1 MATPRKSL
9 KNKIIQHKIIAG
21 SLRKISSIKGK
32 TDMYLSRRPHRSFRR
47 TLRRDYTRSLQLP
60 GYWSFGSFVRKTL
73 LKNKKTF
80 LLVALTYTVI
90 TGILVGVASQDAY
103 TVLTDTIQGTS
114 GDIFSGNW
122 GEIGKASLLFVST
135 VSGGISNNLSDV
147 QQVYTG
153 LIILLTW
160 LTTVWLLRNILAGAK
175 VNLRDGLYNASSPL
189 LSTALVSTLL
199 IVQLIPV
206 ALAVLGY
213 SAATATGLLAGGVE
227 AMLFWVAAGL
237 LTILSLYWITSTFIA
252 LVVVTLPG
260 MYPMQAIK
268 TAGDIVIGRRM
279 RILLR
284 LLWMIVGVATTW
296 VVVMI
301 PVILLDT
308 WIKSVWSAIE
318 WLPIVPVVMLAL
330 SSLSVIWI
338 ASYIYLLYR
347 RIVADDAAPA

>member
-1 MATPRKSL
+1 MSTPRKSV
-9 KNKIIQHKIIAG
+9 KHKIIQHKIIAG
-21 SLRKISSIKGK
+21 SLRKVSSIKAK
-32 TDMYLSRRPHRSFRR
+32 TDMYLNRRPHRSFRR

-73 LKNKKTF
+73 LQNKKIF
-80 LLVALTYTVI
+80 LLLALTYAVI
-90 TGILVGVASQDAY
+90 TGIMVGIVSQDAY
-103 TVLTDTIQGTS
+103 TALTETIKGTS

-122 GEIGKASLLFVST
+122 GEIGKASLLFIST

-147 QQVYTG
+147 QQVYAG
-153 LIILLTW
+153 LIVLLTW
-160 LTTVWLLRNILAGAK
+160 LTTVWLLRNILVGAK
-175 VNLRDGLYNASSPL
+175 VKLRDGLYNASSPL

-199 IVQLIPV
+199 IAQLIPV

-227 AMLFWVAAGL
+227 SMLFWIAASL
-237 LTILSLYWITSTFIA
+237 LTLLSLYWITSTFIA
-252 LVVVTLPG
+252 LIVVTLPG
-260 MYPMQAIK
+260 MYPMQAIR
-268 TAGDIVIGRRM
+268 TAGDLVIGRRI

-284 LLWMIVGVATTW
+284 LLWMIVGVAITW
-296 VVVMI
+296 VIVMI
-301 PVILLDT
+301 PVILFDT
-308 WIKSVWSAIE
+308 WIKSIWLAIE
-318 WLPIVPVVMLAL
+318 WLPIVPVVLLVL